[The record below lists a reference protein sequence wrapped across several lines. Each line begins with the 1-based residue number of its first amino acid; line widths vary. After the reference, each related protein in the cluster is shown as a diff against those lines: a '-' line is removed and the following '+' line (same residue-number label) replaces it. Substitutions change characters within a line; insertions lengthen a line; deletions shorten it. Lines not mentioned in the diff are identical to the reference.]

1 MNRSLRRLAL
11 GAAATV
17 ALGGVAASTSIPV
30 AASADELDEVRQ
42 TYIGFANEINWVWA
56 QEHDIFEEHGIDFEP
71 VQTGGGAAG
80 VAAVMSGSAD
90 IGFVG
95 GTDAI
100 KAFQQGFPIRIVGAA
115 YGNVNPPQPNGRGVV
130 VAPDSGIESPCD
142 LVGRKVAIDEVGG
155 IGHIY
160 MAAWIADDGCDPNEV
175 DFIALPNGQLDTAF
189 LSGRVDAV
197 GLNAT
202 RAQAIVSSG
211 DGVLLLD
218 PMGVVAGDVAYAV
231 YITTADYLAAHEEV
245 LVRWRAAL
253 DESLAQITDPANE
266 DAVFELMA
274 EHGGTTVELL
284 RSIANEPQITT
295 VDHDVL
301 AGMVDTMVAGGFLPE
316 PVDVDELL
324 APLAMP

>member
-1 MNRSLRRLAL
+1 MNRSLRRLA
-11 GAAATV
+11 A
-17 ALGGVAASTSIPV
+17 V
-30 AASADELDEVRQ
+30 AASALALGGATASTTASASSDELERVRQ

-56 QEHDIFEEHGIDFEP
+56 QEHGIFEEHGIAFEP

-80 VAAVMSGSAD
+80 VAAVMSGSAE

-115 YGNVNPPQPNGRGVV
+115 YGNVNPPQPNGRGIV
-130 VAPDSGIESPCD
+130 VAPDSGIEEPCD

-160 MAAWIADDGCDPNEV
+160 TAAWIAADGCDPNEV

-189 LSGRVDAV
+189 ESGRVDAV

-202 RAQAIVSSG
+202 RAQDIVERG
-211 DGVLLLD
+211 VGVLLTD
-218 PMGVVAGDVAYAV
+218 PMGAVGGDVAYAV
-231 YITTADYLAAHEEV
+231 YITTADYADEHEET
-245 LVRWRAAL
+245 LRNWRAAI
-253 DESLAQITDPANE
+253 DQSLGEITDPANE
-266 DAVFELMA
+266 DEMWALMA

-284 RSIANEPQITT
+284 QSIANEPQITT
-295 VDHDVL
+295 VDRDVL
-301 AGMVDTMVAGGFLPE
+301 IAMVDTMVAGGFLPE
-316 PVDVDELL
+316 EIDVDELL
-324 APLAMP
+324 SPIALP